1 MSNSIDG
8 LSFSL
13 FFARDFEGPE
23 IASEIV
29 RVFLSSN
36 RSVRPVKY
44 GVFGPDEDIVD
55 AASVADTL
63 MNIESPDGRSR
74 SGSLILERNRGCG
87 YQVQWNKS
95 NQPGFSFIGGHLMFS
110 SYGKH
115 GGALDGFIDLVKDLV
130 VQLSPVYG
138 EIRSMAAK
146 GWDTP
151 INLLLRLPD
160 VPPVSI
166 YGKEYIEFFGHE
178 KIEGA
183 PFIKREKVGSCYWLV
198 ASEILEEDVPSAVR
212 SSIRSFLGEKSFMAD
227 GKWKYSDGNAPNF
240 DLSFS
245 VCK

>member
-1 MSNSIDG
+1 MGGLPFDLLYAEWFYQDQSILAGLRETSWRKNCTGWCSMSNSIDG

-23 IASEIV
+23 IASEII

-115 GGALDGFIDLVKDLV
+115 GGALDGF
-130 VQLSPVYG
+130 
-138 EIRSMAAK
+138 
-146 GWDTP
+146 
-151 INLLLRLPD
+151 
-160 VPPVSI
+160 
-166 YGKEYIEFFGHE
+166 
-178 KIEGA
+178 
-183 PFIKREKVGSCYWLV
+183 
-198 ASEILEEDVPSAVR
+198 
-212 SSIRSFLGEKSFMAD
+212 
-227 GKWKYSDGNAPNF
+227 
-240 DLSFS
+240 
-245 VCK
+245 